1 MFRLWFTALLAAWRN
16 RDFRPEG
23 FQLRGSSSSMRP
35 AGCVLIRVRMS
46 RRQANGSIPQS
57 LQLAARL

>member
-1 MFRLWFTALLAAWRN
+1 MFRLWFGALLAAWRN
-16 RDFRPEG
+16 RDYRPEG

-35 AGCVLIRVRMS
+35 AGCMLIR
-46 RRQANGSIPQS
+46 RQDVTQAGDGSIPQS